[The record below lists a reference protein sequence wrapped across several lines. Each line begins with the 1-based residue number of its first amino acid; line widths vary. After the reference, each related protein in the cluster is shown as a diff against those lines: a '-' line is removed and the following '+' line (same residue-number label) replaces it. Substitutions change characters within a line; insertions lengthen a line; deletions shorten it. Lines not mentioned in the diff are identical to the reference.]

1 MAKQRLKLNF
11 GLETAEERAQFIE
24 TYIVQFPDLT
34 NAEAST
40 IADYLLWGKD
50 INGVPLGKDAG
61 LETKW
66 SKTNEAESLDA
77 VLENPA
83 LSNAQLYTLN
93 DAVVLKKGRDVF
105 NRDEARRE
113 APEFLRQTFE
123 D

>member
-11 GLETAEERAQFIE
+11 ELETAYERAQFIE

-34 NAEAST
+34 SAEAST

-50 INGVPLGKDAG
+50 GNGVPIGKGTG

-66 SKTNEAESLDA
+66 TKPNEAESLDA

-83 LSNAQLYTLN
+83 LSNA
-93 DAVVLKKGRDVF
+93 
-105 NRDEARRE
+105 
-113 APEFLRQTFE
+113 
-123 D
+123 